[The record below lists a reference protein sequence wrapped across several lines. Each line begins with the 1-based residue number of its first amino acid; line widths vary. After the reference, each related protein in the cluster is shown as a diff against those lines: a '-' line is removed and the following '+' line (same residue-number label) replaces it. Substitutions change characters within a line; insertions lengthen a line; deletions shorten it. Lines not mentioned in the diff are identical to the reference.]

1 MVRQRT
7 VNPWRKQLQ
16 VRVLFLEPLSQ
27 ISLARGK
34 RKNFGASFQ
43 VHRFGLREEL
53 GRGPGNVGGAWKFSQ
68 RFQVLFIDTNGRSA
82 H

>member
-1 MVRQRT
+1 MS
-7 VNPWRKQLQ
+7 L
-16 VRVLFLEPLSQ
+16 VRVQPQEPFSQ
-27 ISLARGK
+27 VALARGK

-68 RFQVLFIDTNGRSA
+68 RFQWRDGVRGKPANSVGGAVQFR
-82 H
+82 

>member
-1 MVRQRT
+1 MA
-7 VNPWRKQLQ
+7 LQ
-16 VRVLFLEPLSQ
+16 ALIIEPLSQ
-27 ISLARGK
+27 VALARGK